1 MNKRLIAERFSKA
14 ITTYPKEANVQR
26 QIAGKMIRLL
36 TEHIPS
42 PCSKVIEFGCG
53 TGIYSR
59 MLLQALRPE
68 ELLLNDLCPDM
79 KYCCEDLLMKKQV
92 SFLPGDAE
100 TVSFPTEST
109 LITSCSA
116 LQWFESP
123 ENFFERC
130 NTLLNNQGY
139 FAFSTFGKENMKEIR
154 ELTGNGLPYRSRE
167 ELEVALSPHFDI
179 LYSEEELIPLSFED
193 PIKVLYHLK
202 QTGVNG
208 LSTQSS
214 PTGKQENDLCSSDN
228 NSKNNFKNN
237 LPQQQWTRR
246 DLQLFCERYMQE
258 FTQGTSATGFL
269 AREWNKNGHRTITQK
284 FIQTGNVGH
293 SEDIDL
299 HRQIMG
305 IPFTKEDQEG
315 LTMPEIFSYPASP
328 HLASQLDNRPIDF
341 DKIKRATEELSERYD
356 SVLLEGAGGLMVP
369 LTTEL
374 LTIDYIVQEKYPLI
388 FVTSGKLGSINHTLL
403 SLEAIQKHGIVLDT
417 VLYNLYPTLEDKT
430 IQNDTMEFIRTWLK
444 KYFPETKFIL
454 VPEIKKNL

>member
-14 ITTYPKEANVQR
+14 ITTYPREANVQR
-26 QIAGKMIRLL
+26 QIADKMIRLL
-36 TEHIPS
+36 AKHISS

-59 MLLQALRPE
+59 MLLQTLRPE

-79 KYCCEDLLMKKQV
+79 KYCCEDLLEKKQV

-100 TVSFPTEST
+100 TVSFPAESA

-130 NTLLNNQGY
+130 NTLLDNQGY

-214 PTGKQENDLCSSDN
+214 PAGKQENDLCSSDD
-228 NSKNNFKNN
+228 NSKNNSKNN

-246 DLQLFCERYMQE
+246 DLQLFCERYTQE
-258 FTQGTSATGFL
+258 FTLGTS
-269 AREWNKNGHRTITQK
+269 
-284 FIQTGNVGH
+284 V
-293 SEDIDL
+293 S
-299 HRQIMG
+299 
-305 IPFTKEDQEG
+305 
-315 LTMPEIFSYPASP
+315 LTY
-328 HLASQLDNRPIDF
+328 HPI
-341 DKIKRATEELSERYD
+341 
-356 SVLLEGAGGLMVP
+356 
-369 LTTEL
+369 
-374 LTIDYIVQEKYPLI
+374 YII
-388 FVTSGKLGSINHTLL
+388 
-403 SLEAIQKHGIVLDT
+403 A
-417 VLYNLYPTLEDKT
+417 
-430 IQNDTMEFIRTWLK
+430 K
-444 KYFPETKFIL
+444 K
-454 VPEIKKNL
+454 KKV

>member
-1 MNKRLIAERFSKA
+1 
-14 ITTYPKEANVQR
+14 
-26 QIAGKMIRLL
+26 MIRLL

-139 FAFSTFGKENMKEIR
+139 FAFSTFGKENMKE
-154 ELTGNGLPYRSRE
+154 
-167 ELEVALSPHFDI
+167 VALSPHFDI

-246 DLQLFCERYMQE
+246 DLQLFCERYTQE
-258 FTQGTSATGFL
+258 FTQGAS
-269 AREWNKNGHRTITQK
+269 
-284 FIQTGNVGH
+284 V
-293 SEDIDL
+293 S
-299 HRQIMG
+299 
-305 IPFTKEDQEG
+305 
-315 LTMPEIFSYPASP
+315 LTY
-328 HLASQLDNRPIDF
+328 HPI
-341 DKIKRATEELSERYD
+341 
-356 SVLLEGAGGLMVP
+356 
-369 LTTEL
+369 
-374 LTIDYIVQEKYPLI
+374 YII
-388 FVTSGKLGSINHTLL
+388 
-403 SLEAIQKHGIVLDT
+403 A
-417 VLYNLYPTLEDKT
+417 
-430 IQNDTMEFIRTWLK
+430 K
-444 KYFPETKFIL
+444 K
-454 VPEIKKNL
+454 KKV

>member
-14 ITTYPKEANVQR
+14 ITTYSKEANVQR

-167 ELEVALSPHFDI
+167 ELEVALSPHCDI

-228 NSKNNFKNN
+228 NSKNNSRTNSKNNSKNN

-246 DLQLFCERYMQE
+246 DLQLFCERYTQE
-258 FTQGTSATGFL
+258 FTQGTS
-269 AREWNKNGHRTITQK
+269 
-284 FIQTGNVGH
+284 V
-293 SEDIDL
+293 S
-299 HRQIMG
+299 
-305 IPFTKEDQEG
+305 
-315 LTMPEIFSYPASP
+315 LTY
-328 HLASQLDNRPIDF
+328 HPI
-341 DKIKRATEELSERYD
+341 
-356 SVLLEGAGGLMVP
+356 
-369 LTTEL
+369 
-374 LTIDYIVQEKYPLI
+374 YII
-388 FVTSGKLGSINHTLL
+388 S
-403 SLEAIQKHGIVLDT
+403 
-417 VLYNLYPTLEDKT
+417 
-430 IQNDTMEFIRTWLK
+430 K
-444 KYFPETKFIL
+444 K
-454 VPEIKKNL
+454 KKV